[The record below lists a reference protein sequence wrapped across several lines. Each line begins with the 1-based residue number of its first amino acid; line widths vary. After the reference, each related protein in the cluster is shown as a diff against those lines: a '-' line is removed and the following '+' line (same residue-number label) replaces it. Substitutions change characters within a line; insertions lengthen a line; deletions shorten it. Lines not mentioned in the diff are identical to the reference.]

1 MTGFEALAGILA
13 ERALNCIPEGLLI
26 AALSWLALRVF
37 GTPSSA
43 TRFAAWFVTLL
54 AIIALPFAPAL
65 SSKEGMALA
74 FKSQVVLDPGW
85 ATAIFVCWTVI
96 AALAGIR
103 LALGVRKL
111 KRLRTSCTPIQISDF
126 PTLQAMV
133 EQFRRIRSVE
143 ICRSSA
149 LQVPTAIGFL
159 KPVIVVP
166 EWALAELSEDD
177 LKAVVLHELAH
188 LRRRDDWTN
197 LAQKMLRAVFFF
209 HPAVWWVDK
218 KLALEREMAC
228 DELVLAETGNRRAY
242 AECLVSLAEKNVLR
256 RGLAMAQALL
266 SRAHETSLR
275 LERILHSNQPRA
287 VTARVFQPALAVT
300 AGVAIVGVVLLGR
313 TPKLIAFQPAPQ
325 QPAASAVNV
334 PSVGVDGSSQ
344 ALADVSRN
352 VVNAALT
359 TTTGAVKPNRRST
372 SPARIIPAR
381 QKQVRRNRALLV
393 RTAAQEPAPEQRMIL
408 IVQTTEF
415 NGAIPATVRFCVWR
429 VTFDDGPDGRAVRTE
444 IIAKSI

>member
-1 MTGFEALAGILA
+1 MTGFEALAGIVA

-43 TRFAAWFVTLL
+43 TRFAVWFVTLL

-65 SSKEGMALA
+65 SSKEGMAHA
-74 FKSQVVLDPGW
+74 QSQVILDPSW
-85 ATAIFVCWTVI
+85 ATAIFVCWTVV

-111 KRLRTSCTPIQISDF
+111 KRLRASCTPIQISEF
-126 PTLQAMV
+126 PALQAMV
-133 EQFRRIRSVE
+133 DQFRRIRSVE
-143 ICRSSA
+143 ICSSSA
-149 LQVPTAIGFL
+149 LRVPTAIGFL

-197 LAQKMLRAVFFF
+197 LAQKTLRAVFFF

-242 AECLVSLAEKNVLR
+242 AECLVSLAEKSVVR

-266 SRAHETSLR
+266 SRARETSLR

-287 VTARVFQPALAVT
+287 VTARDFQPILAVA

-313 TPKLIAFQPAPQ
+313 TPKLIAFQPALQ
-325 QPAASAVNV
+325 QPAASAVNG

-344 ALADVSRN
+344 AFPDVSRN

-381 QKQVRRNRALLV
+381 QKQVRPNQPLLV
-393 RTAAQEPAPEQRMIL
+393 RAAAQQPAPEQRMIL
-408 IVQTTEF
+408 IVQTTEI

-429 VTFDDGPDGRAVRTE
+429 LTFDDGPNGRAIRTE